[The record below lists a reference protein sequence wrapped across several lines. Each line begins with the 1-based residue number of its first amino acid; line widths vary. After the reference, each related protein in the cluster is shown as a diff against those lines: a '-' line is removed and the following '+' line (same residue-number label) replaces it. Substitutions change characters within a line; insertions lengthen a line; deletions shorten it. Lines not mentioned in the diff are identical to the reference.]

1 MINFDS
7 LTLRAFAEENESF
20 LCGAV
25 VRKIQQPTR
34 RDIVLHLRNNGIN
47 KKLYININPEFFH
60 ICFPSDENYEKREIK
75 IPDTAPMFCM
85 LLRKY
90 IQNLRITDVV
100 QPKGERIL
108 EFYFDYADILND
120 YSQLCLSVELM
131 GKYSNIILYNKETGI
146 IIGCAHNVG
155 EDKSSI
161 RELSGTLP
169 YVYPVSRNKKDLN
182 DENPQNFRRIFLSCE
197 NEEEIFK
204 KLSSEYSDV
213 TVPIAKKVCKNSNFV
228 ADKVFENL
236 LNEVNLKNIN
246 PCCDENF
253 DSFSLTKTEN
263 SITFDT
269 VNSMIDEFFTYNQ
282 LQKILK
288 QKKTK
293 IYSLLQTRLNKLEK
307 QKKQFEEKNSFF
319 PKAELYRQKGDILMM
334 NPNISSEKKVF
345 LTNPY
350 DNKTTEIELDEN
362 LSVIENANRYYR
374 LYKKIKSAAEYA
386 SSQTEKINSETELI
400 KLQIFYTDIANSVA
414 DIEDI
419 MTELGISNHDGCGK
433 KKKTSEK
440 ILQEFEIG
448 GFKVFIGKNSVQNDY
463 LLSKVAGSE
472 DLWFHPQNCHGAH
485 LILKKNNPSEKVS
498 DDVLLECA
506 KITKKFSQKS
516 GEAKMPVIYTKRK
529 YVKKANSKIAFVT
542 YKNEKEIYC

>member
-7 LTLRAFAEENESF
+7 LTLRAFIEENESF
-20 LCGAV
+20 LNGAV

-34 RDIVLHLRNNGIN
+34 RDIVLLLRNNGIN

-60 ICFPSDENYEKREIK
+60 ICFPSDENYAKRGIK

-90 IQNLRITDVV
+90 IQNLRITDVF

-108 EFYFDYADILND
+108 EFYFDYTDVLND
-120 YSQLCLSVELM
+120 SSRLCLAIELM

-155 EDKSSI
+155 EDKSKI

-169 YVYPVSRNKKDLN
+169 YVYPIMRDKKDLHK
-182 DENPQNFRRIFLSCE
+182 ENTENFRRNFLSCE
-197 NEEEIFK
+197 SEDEIFK
-204 KLSSEYSDV
+204 KLSSEYIDI
-213 TVPIAKKVCKNSNFV
+213 TVPIAKKICKLANFV

-236 LNEVNLKNIN
+236 LNEINLTKSV
-246 PCCDENF
+246 PCCDE
-253 DSFSLTKTEN
+253 SYSEFSLTEVSGFKNFE
-263 SITFDT
+263 T
-269 VNSMIDEFFTYNQ
+269 VNSMIDEYYTYNQ

-288 QKKTK
+288 QKKSK
-293 IYSLLQTRLNKLEK
+293 IYTYLETKLKKFEK
-307 QKKQFEEKNSFF
+307 QKEQFEEKKSLL

-334 NPNISSEKKVF
+334 NPNIPVEEKIVLK
-345 LTNPY
+345 NPY
-350 DNKTTEIELDEN
+350 NNEDIEIELDKTF
-362 LSVIENANRYYR
+362 SVIENANRYYK
-374 LYKKIKSAAEYA
+374 LYKKIKSAIEYS
-386 SSQTEKINSETELI
+386 SSQTEKINSEIEMI
-400 KLQIFYTDIANSVA
+400 KLQIFYTDIANSVS

-419 MTELGISNHDGCGK
+419 MAELQLSNEEKEK
-433 KKKTSEK
+433 KKKAPEK
-440 ILQEFEIG
+440 IIQQTEIN
-448 GFKVFIGKNSVQNDY
+448 GFKVFIGKNSIQNDY
-463 LLSKVAGSE
+463 ILSKIAGSE

-485 LILKKNNPSEKVS
+485 LILKKNNPA
-498 DDVLLECA
+498 DVVPNEILLECA
-506 KITKKFSQKS
+506 KLTKKYSQKS
-516 GEAKMPVIYTKRK
+516 QEAKMPVIYTKRK

>member
-7 LTLRAFAEENESF
+7 LTLRAFLEENESF
-20 LCGAV
+20 INGAV

-34 RDIVLHLRNNGIN
+34 RDIILHLRNNGVN

-60 ICFPSDENYEKREIK
+60 ICFPDDKNYEKRGIK

-90 IQNLRITDVV
+90 IQNLRITDVF

-108 EFYFDYADILND
+108 EFYFDYTDVLND
-120 YSQLCLSVELM
+120 YSRLCLSIELM

-155 EDKSSI
+155 EDKSTV

-182 DENPQNFRRIFLSCE
+182 DENPQDFRRIFFSCE
-197 NEEEIFK
+197 NEDEIFK
-204 KLSSEYSDV
+204 KLSSEYIDV
-213 TVPIAKKVCKNSNFV
+213 TVPIAKKACQKSNFV
-228 ADKVFENL
+228 ADKVFQNL
-236 LNEVNLKNIN
+236 LSEINTENIN

-253 DSFSLTKTEN
+253 DIFSLSETDNFKN
-263 SITFDT
+263 FDS

-293 IYSLLQTRLNKLEK
+293 IYTFLQTKLNKLEK
-307 QKKQFEEKNSFF
+307 QKEQFAEKALLL
-319 PKAELYRQKGDILMM
+319 PKAELYKQKGDILMM
-334 NPNISSEKKVF
+334 NPKIPVGKKVI
-345 LTNPY
+345 LANPY
-350 DNKTTEIELDEN
+350 DNGTIEIELDEK
-362 LSVIENANRYYR
+362 LSVIENANRYYK
-374 LYKKIKSAAEYA
+374 LYKKIKSAMEYA
-386 SSQTEKINSETELI
+386 SSQNENTNAEIELA
-400 KLQIFYTDIANSVA
+400 KLQIFYTDIANSVS
-414 DIEDI
+414 DIDDI
-419 MTELGISNHDGCGK
+419 MTELEISSIDNRK
-433 KKKTSEK
+433 KNKNSEK
-440 ILQEFEIG
+440 ILQKFEIE
-448 GFKVFIGKNSVQNDY
+448 GFKIFIGKNSLQNDY
-463 LLSKVAGSE
+463 LLSKIAVGE

-485 LILKKNNPSEKVS
+485 LILKKNNPYETVS
-498 DDVLLECA
+498 DRVLLECA
-506 KITKKFSQKS
+506 KLTKKYSQKS
-516 GEAKMPVIYTKRK
+516 NEAKMPVIYTKRK
-529 YVKKANSKIAFVT
+529 YVKKAGSKIAFVT

>member
-7 LTLRAFAEENESF
+7 LTLKAFVEENESF

-34 RDIVLHLRNNGIN
+34 RDIILHLRNNGVN

-60 ICFPSDENYEKREIK
+60 ICFPDDKNYEKRGIK

-90 IQNLRITDVV
+90 IQNLRITDVF

-108 EFYFDYADILND
+108 EFYFDYTDVLND
-120 YSQLCLSVELM
+120 YSRLCLSIELM

-155 EDKSSI
+155 EDKSTV

-182 DENPQNFRRIFLSCE
+182 DENPQDFRRIFFSCE
-197 NEEEIFK
+197 NEDEIFK
-204 KLSSEYSDV
+204 KLSSEYIDV
-213 TVPIAKKVCKNSNFV
+213 TVPIAKKACQKSNFV
-228 ADKVFENL
+228 ADKVFQNL
-236 LNEVNLKNIN
+236 LSEINTENIN

-253 DSFSLTKTEN
+253 DIFSLSETDNFKN
-263 SITFDT
+263 FDS

-293 IYSLLQTRLNKLEK
+293 IYTFLQTKLNKLEK
-307 QKKQFEEKNSFF
+307 QKEQFAEKALLL
-319 PKAELYRQKGDILMM
+319 PKAELYKQKGDILMM
-334 NPNISSEKKVF
+334 NPKIPVGKKVI
-345 LTNPY
+345 LANPY
-350 DNKTTEIELDEN
+350 DNGTIEIELDEK
-362 LSVIENANRYYR
+362 LSVIENANRYYK
-374 LYKKIKSAAEYA
+374 LYKKIKSAMEYA
-386 SSQTEKINSETELI
+386 SSQNENTNAEIELA
-400 KLQIFYTDIANSVA
+400 KLQIFYTDIANSVS
-414 DIEDI
+414 DIDDI
-419 MTELGISNHDGCGK
+419 MTELEISSIDNRK
-433 KKKTSEK
+433 KNKNSEK
-440 ILQEFEIG
+440 ILQKFEIE
-448 GFKVFIGKNSVQNDY
+448 GFKIFIGKNSLQNDY
-463 LLSKVAGSE
+463 LLSKIAVGE

-485 LILKKNNPSEKVS
+485 LILKKNNPYETVS
-498 DDVLLECA
+498 DRVLLECA
-506 KITKKFSQKS
+506 KLTKKYSQKS
-516 GEAKMPVIYTKRK
+516 NEAKMPVIYTKRK
-529 YVKKANSKIAFVT
+529 YVKKAGSKIAFVT